1 MSTLLGTIQQLTEN
15 ALRRTMHSPS
25 DVSPTSLPT
34 LAVETVTRASKRYEL
49 PGSVTVY
56 DPHGKPI
63 TTGVLNDISSGG
75 LSFFAAIELHIPQ
88 FIRLQFQIKTIS
100 LRVQA
105 MVLRRCGYKY
115 AVQFVGLTQSQQ
127 KMIETQLQLASGVP
141 EDRP

>member
-15 ALRRTMHSPS
+15 ALRRTMHIPT

-49 PGSVTVY
+49 PGSVTIY
-56 DPHGKPI
+56 DPEGKPI

-75 LSFFAAIELHIPQ
+75 LSFFAAIELHFQ
-88 FIRLQFQIKTIS
+88 QLTKLQFQIETLS

-115 AVQFVGLTQSQQ
+115 AVQFVGLTKSQQ
-127 KMIETQLQLASGVP
+127 EMIKTQLQLASSKP
-141 EDRP
+141 EIP